1 MPPGWKPEWPK
12 GLVPPVPTQWLP
24 PWWASVCS
32 LRRSSNSLWSASRS
46 RSSSAAASS
55 RRSSSL
61 SPGIVSGSESQSQTS
76 SSISTGVSMP
86 LNMAAN
92 AWSYWSKYASLL
104 TRMLR
109 ATA

>member
-1 MPPGWKPEWPK
+1 M
-12 GLVPPVPTQWLP
+12 
-24 PWWASVCS
+24 
-32 LRRSSNSLWSASRS
+32 
-46 RSSSAAASS
+46 
-55 RRSSSL
+55 
-61 SPGIVSGSESQSQTS
+61 VSGSASQSQTS

>member
-1 MPPGWKPEWPK
+1 MVNG
-12 GLVPPVPTQWLP
+12 
-24 PWWASVCS
+24 
-32 LRRSSNSLWSASRS
+32 SA
-46 RSSSAAASS
+46 
-55 RRSSSL
+55 
-61 SPGIVSGSESQSQTS
+61 SQSQTS

-86 LNMAAN
+86 SNMCAK